1 MIRYF
6 VFLFFFVLIIQPVAG
21 QKSVTISPEYP
32 MPGDWVSIVYTPQ
45 VELSDGTIPVV
56 RFTYSNFYELP
67 QKIEMGKK
75 GVLWETSFKLPPYAV
90 LATFVIDAGDQAIQP
105 AGDRHYAIR
114 VYNKDHQLVRKSYLY
129 KGYSLSA
136 QEGKSP
142 GLKGRQAK
150 LFEEE
155 LKHYPDN
162 YEAKLRLLSYKIS
175 IGDEAAKKHLYKEA
189 NEVIAKKFY
198 ENPGNMGHTNSTT
211 MGYLIMGEKSR
222 LDSLR
227 EVIKQKYPNTEAG
240 YELRIGD
247 ITEMKDSV
255 RMISALEEILK
266 EENDKNKQFLTSAHE
281 ALFEYYARAGSKE
294 KTLYHLS
301 FLDSGFTPYT
311 PKVLKDRATLL
322 YKYGILPDT
331 ALAFAQRS
339 LALADTFPIS
349 LIRYFPETGYLPSF
363 VSRQQREASVK
374 EVTGRLKSLMALIQ
388 LQKGNDA
395 KAKGLIKEAIA
406 ISADDETLKN
416 AGSYYTKTGD
426 YASAFQQFRKVAYQ
440 QPEDTAAYQLM
451 ERNYKKWKGSMDGF
465 ETFDKEIKGHWME
478 VMTAALKNE
487 IINKPMPDVLSQYVD
502 LAGNPLP
509 KDFIKNKIVVMDFW
523 ATWCVPCMKA
533 MPFMESV
540 YQQYKNDP
548 SVVFMIVNSGSQNE
562 LSDAQNWWGNK
573 AYSFPVYY
581 NKDRTIGDKLG
592 FNLIPATY
600 IIDKDGNIRFK
611 TLGFE
616 GSSMT
621 RKIAAQIEMLK
632 N

>member
-6 VFLFFFVLIIQPVAG
+6 ILLFCLALIIQPAVG
-21 QKSVTISPEYP
+21 QESVTVTPEFP
-32 MPGDWVSIVYTPQ
+32 MPGDKVTIVYKPQ
-45 VELSDGTIPVV
+45 AALNDSIIPVV

-67 QKIEMGKK
+67 QKTDMEKK
-75 GVLWETSFKLPPYAV
+75 GGQWQTSFKLPHYAV
-90 LATFVIDAGDQAIQP
+90 FATFVIEAAGQTIQP
-105 AGDRHYAIR
+105 AENRNYAIP
-114 VYNKDHQLVRKSYLY
+114 VYNKDRQLVKKSYLY
-129 KGYSLSA
+129 KGYSLGA

-142 GLKGRQAK
+142 GLKERQAK

-155 LKHYPDN
+155 LKYYPDN
-162 YEAKLRLLSYKIS
+162 YEAKLRLLNYKIS
-175 IGDEAAKKHLYKEA
+175 IAGEATKKQLYKEA
-189 NEVIAKKFY
+189 NEVIAGKFY
-198 ENPGNMGHTNSTT
+198 ENPGNMGCTNSTT

-255 RMISALEEILK
+255 KMVNALEAFLK
-266 EENDKNKQFLTSAHE
+266 AENDKNKLYLTSAHE
-281 ALFEYYARAGSKE
+281 ALFEYYARAGNKG

-301 FLDSGFTPYT
+301 FLDGGFTPYT

-322 YKYGILPDT
+322 YKYDILPDT

-374 EVTGRLKSLMALIQ
+374 EVTGQLKSLMALIQ

-395 KAKGLIKEAIA
+395 KAKVLIQEAIA

-426 YASAFQQFRKVAYQ
+426 YASAFQQYRKVAYR
-440 QPEDTAAYQLM
+440 QPEDTAAYHLMQL
-451 ERNYKKWKGSMDGF
+451 NYKKWKGSMDGF
-465 ETFDKEIKGHWME
+465 ETFEKEIKGHWME
-478 VMTAALKNE
+478 VMTAALKKE

-523 ATWCVPCMKA
+523 ATWCVPCMQA

-611 TLGFE
+611 TIGFE
-616 GSSMT
+616 GPSMA
-621 RKIAAQIEMLK
+621 RKIAAQIEVLK
-632 N
+632 K